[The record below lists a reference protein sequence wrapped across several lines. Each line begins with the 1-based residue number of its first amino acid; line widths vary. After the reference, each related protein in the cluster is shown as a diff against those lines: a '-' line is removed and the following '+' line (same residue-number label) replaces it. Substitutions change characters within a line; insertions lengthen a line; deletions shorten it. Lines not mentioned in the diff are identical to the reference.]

1 MTFGA
6 PRQTRILVSLSQS
19 PPMRPGPSECTRN
32 PFRLSNIIFKTI
44 TLGLHLD
51 NSACK
56 SVSKSDI
63 LKKTSK
69 SFAMQAIRVGSA
81 PSSAAP
87 YSPSN
92 PAPSS
97 ALYLDQNTPIPKP
110 SKRDELLV
118 RVKATTVIRDMLT
131 WPESYH
137 QEHSIIGS
145 DVSGIVAEV
154 GSEDC
159 KFRPGDEIFGMLNV
173 NRASAWAEY
182 CIVEENEVA
191 LKPKTLSWE
200 QAAAIPLSA
209 QTAYEALFDHA
220 SVPVPSVEEVARSR
234 SSRTSG
240 EGQPRL
246 LITGAAGAVG
256 VYLVQLASL
265 AGLHVV
271 AATSSNTRNAE
282 FLRELGA
289 HETVEYGMLESHN
302 SAYDIII
309 DTVGGGVLAKCW
321 NYVKENGTLL
331 SVDSASYNFVED
343 HEKRGIRREGVRALF
358 FIVGGS
364 SKALHYLAELA
375 DSGFVRPFVAGTYPF
390 AKVQEAYDIANGRY
404 PGRGKIV
411 LTI

>member
-1 MTFGA
+1 
-6 PRQTRILVSLSQS
+6 
-19 PPMRPGPSECTRN
+19 
-32 PFRLSNIIFKTI
+32 
-44 TLGLHLD
+44 
-51 NSACK
+51 
-56 SVSKSDI
+56 
-63 LKKTSK
+63 
-69 SFAMQAIRVGSA
+69 MQAIRVGSA
-81 PSSAAP
+81 PSSTAP
-87 YSPSN
+87 YSSSN

-97 ALYLDQNTPIPKP
+97 ALYLDQNVPIPKL
-110 SKRDELLV
+110 SKKGELIV

-131 WPESYH
+131 WPETYH
-137 QEHSIIGS
+137 QEHAILGN
-145 DVSGIVAEV
+145 DLSGIVAEV
-154 GSEDC
+154 FSEDC
-159 KFRPGDEIFGMLNV
+159 KFRPGDEIFGMSNA

-191 LKPKTLSWE
+191 LKPNGLSWE

-220 SVPVPSVEEVARSR
+220 SVPVPSVEDAARNRSR
-234 SSRTSG
+234 TPG
-240 EGQPRL
+240 EGQHQL

-282 FLRELGA
+282 FLRGLGA
-289 HETVEYGMLESHN
+289 HETVEYGMLESHS

-321 NYVKENGTLL
+321 QYVKENGTLL
-331 SVDSASYNFVED
+331 SVDSASYNFAED

-358 FIVGGS
+358 FIVQGS

-375 DSGFVRPFVAGTYPF
+375 DSGFVRPFVAGTYPL
-390 AKVQEAYDIANGRY
+390 AKVQEAYDIANGRH

>member
-1 MTFGA
+1 
-6 PRQTRILVSLSQS
+6 
-19 PPMRPGPSECTRN
+19 
-32 PFRLSNIIFKTI
+32 
-44 TLGLHLD
+44 
-51 NSACK
+51 
-56 SVSKSDI
+56 
-63 LKKTSK
+63 
-69 SFAMQAIRVGSA
+69 MQAIRVGSA
-81 PSSAAP
+81 PSSAPP
-87 YSPSN
+87 YSSSN

-97 ALYLDQNTPIPKP
+97 ALYLDQNVPIPKL
-110 SKRDELLV
+110 SKNDELLV

-131 WPESYH
+131 WPETYR
-137 QEHSIIGS
+137 QEHSILGN
-145 DVSGIVAEV
+145 DLSGIVAEV
-154 GSEDC
+154 YSEDC
-159 KFRPGDEIFGMLNV
+159 KFRPGDEIFGMSNV
-173 NRASAWAEY
+173 TRASAWAEY
-182 CIVEENEVA
+182 CIVEEDEVA
-191 LKPKTLSWE
+191 LKPKSLSWE

-209 QTAYEALFDHA
+209 QTAYEALFDR
-220 SVPVPSVEEVARSR
+220 AR
-234 SSRTSG
+234 
-240 EGQPRL
+240 QHRL

-321 NYVKENGTLL
+321 KYVKENGTLL
-331 SVDSASYNFVED
+331 SVDSASYNFAED

-358 FIVGGS
+358 FIVEGS
-364 SKALHYLAELA
+364 SQALHYLAELA
-375 DSGFVRPFVAGTYPF
+375 DSGLVRPFVAGTYPL

>member
-1 MTFGA
+1 
-6 PRQTRILVSLSQS
+6 
-19 PPMRPGPSECTRN
+19 
-32 PFRLSNIIFKTI
+32 
-44 TLGLHLD
+44 
-51 NSACK
+51 
-56 SVSKSDI
+56 
-63 LKKTSK
+63 
-69 SFAMQAIRVGSA
+69 MQAIRVGSA
-81 PSSAAP
+81 PSSTAP
-87 YSPSN
+87 YSSSN

-97 ALYLDQNTPIPKP
+97 ALYLDQNVPIPKL
-110 SKRDELLV
+110 SKKGELIV

-131 WPESYH
+131 WPETYRQDH
-137 QEHSIIGS
+137 AILGN
-145 DVSGIVAEV
+145 DLSGIVEEV
-154 GSEDC
+154 FSEDC
-159 KFRPGDEIFGMLNV
+159 KFKPGDEIFGMSNV
-173 NRASAWAEY
+173 HRASAWAEY

-220 SVPVPSVEEVARSR
+220 SVPVPPVEDAARNRSR
-234 SSRTSG
+234 SSG
-240 EGQPRL
+240 EGQERL

-282 FLRELGA
+282 FLRGLGA

-331 SVDSASYNFVED
+331 SVDSASYNFAED
-343 HEKRGIRREGVRALF
+343 HEKRGIRREGVRASF
-358 FIVGGS
+358 FIVEGS

-375 DSGFVRPFVAGTYPF
+375 DSGFIRPFVAGAYPL
-390 AKVQEAYDIANGRY
+390 AKAQEAYDIANGRH
-404 PGRGKIV
+404 PGCGRIV